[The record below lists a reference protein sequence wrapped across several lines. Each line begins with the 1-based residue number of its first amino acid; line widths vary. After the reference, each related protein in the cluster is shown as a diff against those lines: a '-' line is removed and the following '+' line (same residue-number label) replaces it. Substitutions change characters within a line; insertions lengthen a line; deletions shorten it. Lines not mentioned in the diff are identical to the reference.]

1 MAKFTSDNQPANRG
15 RKRGS
20 KNIKQA
26 ITPEMEGKAKDVLLQ
41 ALEAGEQWACEAV
54 LKRTAAPLKAVTP
67 IGSLDAELLEARIHE
82 MTELAKKV
90 EELEEMISASG
101 K

>member
-26 ITPEMEGKAKDVLLQ
+26 ITPEMESKAQAVLLQ
-41 ALEAGEQWACEAV
+41 ALDDGEQWACEAV
-54 LKRTAAPLKAVTP
+54 LKRTAAPLKAITAP
-67 IGSLDAELLEARIHE
+67 NSLDGQHLELKIKEITELEQRIAELEAVAR
-82 MTELAKKV
+82 
-90 EELEEMISASG
+90 
-101 K
+101 